1 MHPKIMVRDLLAFA
15 VLYLLITI
23 PNSVSAQA
31 PVAAFSANK
40 TTGCSPVVVQFTD
53 LSTGTPTSWYWDL
66 GNGGNSSL
74 KNPSTTYFAAG
85 TYRVILTA
93 SNSNG
98 STKDTAYITVHA
110 SPTLVFTA
118 DTITACGSKTAQFN
132 NTSTPGAGGA
142 VNYLW
147 DFGDGSTSTATNPSH
162 VYTYPGSFAV
172 SLVATNSNGCTS
184 TLTKPNYI
192 KVVAKPAAGFVANK
206 TSGCNTPFQ
215 VNFTNSTTG
224 AVSYNWKF
232 GDGNISTAAN
242 PTHTYTTSGNFSVTL
257 VATASNGCKD
267 TFVRSSYISVGQ
279 VIANFTT
286 NTPICAGSPVYFTNT
301 TTPGTGTS
309 RSWQFGNGG
318 TSTAVNPSYTYSTP
332 GTYTV
337 TLVETYDVNCVDTV
351 SKNITVNPS
360 PVVKFSTPDTVGCS
374 LPFTVHMTNSTT
386 GATSYL
392 WNFGYG
398 GTSTATNPTH
408 TYSSNWGPY
417 PVTLTAT
424 NSAGC
429 SSSLTKSAY
438 IKVTKPVTTLTASPT
453 SSCVNSPIQF
463 NSTFTSGGML
473 YATNYRWDFGDG
485 SSIVNCATCTTQ
497 THSYTTTGTYTVK
510 LIVSTSASCKDTVTQ
525 VVTIK
530 PKPVANFTGSPLVIC
545 PDGVVNFTNTSTGA
559 TSYLW
564 NFGDGGTSTLT
575 SPSHIYDRTNS
586 YDVTLIASNDG
597 CKDTLKRNAY
607 VTVQLP
613 LADFKPTFEC
623 STRLKYTFI
632 DKSQGANTYSWDFGD
647 GNTSTTGGN
656 VSHTY
661 STAGTYTVVLKVKNT
676 ATGCTDSF
684 AQVINAQSIILPTFT
699 VNDTTICKG
708 NLLMLTRAGSTAGY
722 TYTSYFGSSPNYSQ
736 ANLVAWHANSAG
748 VFDMKIVVTD
758 ALGCKDSVVKKNYIK
773 VGGPDVSFTASDLTP
788 CKEDKI
794 IFDDNTTSATFAIT
808 SRVWDF
814 GDGIQ
819 EPASTDTIHHKYNNT
834 GPYSVKLTVTDAN
847 GCKDDLKIDNYVY
860 VYKPVAQFYTNDTSV
875 CAGSPVK
882 FQNNSGGADFTSAW
896 TFGDGNTSTSITP
909 THTYNAI
916 GNYTVK
922 LVLVDAFGCKDS
934 ATKVNYIKVQKPTAA
949 FTLSDTAAPCPP
961 LSIMAT
967 NSSTGAANYTWT
979 FGNNNQSILANPS
992 ITYTYPGVYTVKLI
1006 ATNGSGCKDSTSR
1019 TVKVNGPTGSYSYAP
1034 AIGCNPLTVN
1044 FTAASNSTTSF
1055 IWDMNNGVTQTTN
1068 TPSFSYTYTQAGRYV
1083 PRLILSDGG
1092 TCQVPLQNDDTV
1104 VVDNVVADFNF
1115 VNAGNICSSDTVYFN
1130 DTIISTNSTILTR
1143 SWDFGDGKNSTAAD
1157 PNHFYAAAGT
1167 YQVKLIIGN
1176 TTGCKDTIVK
1186 TVVIHGL
1193 PGVNITAAADS
1204 ICPGQLTGLQLSASG
1219 ATSYSWSP
1227 ATGLS
1232 CTNCPNPVAN
1242 PQTVT
1247 RYIVTGTDANGC
1259 SAKDTFTI
1267 GIKSKPVIVVSNDT
1281 SICGETWAN
1290 LSATGASSL
1299 TWSPATG
1306 LSCINCTNPV
1316 ASPAG
1321 NTTYTII
1328 GANSSGCKDTAVV
1341 TVTVMPKPVVVSNG
1355 TVSLCNGDS
1364 ILLNATGAAGY
1375 IWSPGAGLSC
1385 TGCPSPSARP
1395 TSNTTYTVVGT
1406 SANGCKD
1413 TATTTVNVNGLPN
1426 VSAGSDVAICTG
1438 SNTSL
1443 QATGASNYTW
1453 TPATGLSCTNCA
1465 NPTANPTT
1473 TTTYTVIGANGSS
1486 CKDTAT
1492 VKVTVNSLPVVS
1504 AGADKSLCMGT
1515 GVSLQGIGA
1524 TTYSWT
1530 PATDLSCSNCAAPTA
1545 TPSATTTYTVTG
1557 TDANG
1562 CKDTGVVKLTV
1573 NSLPVVSGG
1582 GDKDICPGDSVSL
1595 QGTGATSY
1603 IWTPATGLSCTNCVS
1618 PKASPAVTTT
1628 YTITGTDG
1636 NGCKN
1641 TSTVKVSVNAQP
1653 NVSAGSDVAIC
1664 TGSNTSLQATGASN
1678 YTWTPATGLSCTNCA
1693 NPTANP
1699 TTTTTY
1705 TVIGANGSS
1714 CKDTATV
1721 KVTVNSLPVVSA
1733 GADKSLCMGTGV
1745 SLQGIGATTYSWTP
1759 ATDLSCSNCAAP
1771 TATPSATTTYTVTGT
1786 DANGCKDTG
1795 VVKLTV
1801 NSLPVVS
1808 GGSDKTVCLGD
1819 STQLQGSGAVSY
1831 AWSPAT
1837 GLSCTNCTNPKASPS
1852 VTTVYTVTGT
1862 DANGCK
1868 NISTVKVTVNT
1879 QLVITAANKDVCKG
1893 SNVQLNA
1900 SGAVS
1905 YKWTPAT
1912 GLSCTNCP
1920 NPVANPAA
1928 STTYTITGTDANG
1941 CKGTTQ
1947 STVTVNKLPNV
1958 NAGSNASICLKDSVQ
1973 LQVSGAVSYAWTS
1986 ATGLSCVNCPNPK
1999 ASPAVT
2005 TTYTVSGTDANGCVN
2020 TVALTVTVKSLPNVD
2035 AGNDVAICAGAS
2047 TVLKATGADS
2057 YIWSPSNNL
2066 SCTNCAS
2073 PSANP
2078 AAGTN
2083 YVVTG
2088 TGTNG
2093 CKAADTVNVKVNA
2106 LPVVSI
2112 LPVADICAGDSVKLE
2127 GKGAMSY
2134 IWTPS
2139 AGLSCTTCPDPKA
2152 APAITATYLVAG
2164 TDANG
2169 CKNTASTQV
2178 VVKPLP
2184 VVTATAARDLI
2195 CGSDTTQLTAT
2206 GAQSYSWS
2214 PIPGL
2219 SCINCA
2225 SPVATVSAA
2234 TTYFVIGTT
2243 NGCTDT
2249 AQVMVDLRSAPVV
2262 NAGPDVA
2269 YCTGYSDSLSATGAL
2284 TYTWSP
2290 AAGLSCT
2297 TCDNPAVNTTKTTV
2311 YTLTGTD
2318 EYGCTNT
2325 DNVTVTVHDLPNVN
2339 AGEDKNVCEG
2349 STVQLLA
2356 TGAANYLWSPAD
2368 GLSCVN
2374 CPNPLATTTS
2384 ETIFS
2389 VKGTDANGCVN
2400 TDDVKVTVILKK
2412 PVSFSPDDS
2421 ICIGEAV
2428 ELYAGGGSSYI
2439 WSADNAVIEPLN
2451 ARITVSPAV
2460 TTTYSVVI
2468 KQGECFTDTARP
2480 TVYVFNLPEIDAG
2493 EDRDVKGGAP
2503 TTLRAVSNNVAKYE
2517 WSPAEDMD
2525 CPDCSNPVVSPTK
2538 TTLYHVKVT
2547 SDFGCVA
2554 EDEVTLRVTCGPD
2567 QLFIANTFT
2576 PNNDGVNDMFFPQG
2590 HGLNTVQ
2597 RFSVYSRWGE
2607 LLYDANNIPL
2617 NNPTYGWNGTYKSEP
2632 LKPDVFV
2639 YIIRATCEDGKPIEI
2654 KGDISLIR

>member
-1 MHPKIMVRDLLAFA
+1 MIFYLRGCINFITLLTVYLQFISLFQEKNRQALPAYNVYIEKIVLMHPKIMVRDLLAFA

-132 NTSTPGAGGA
+132 NTSTPGASGT

-232 GDGNISTAAN
+232 GDGNTSTAAN
-242 PTHTYTTSGNFSVTL
+242 PAHTYTTSGNFSVTL

-337 TLVETYDVNCVDTV
+337 TLIETYDVNCVDTV

-463 NSTFTSGGML
+463 TSTFTSGGML

-485 SSIVNCATCTTQ
+485 SVIVNCATCTTQ

-1055 IWDMNNGVTQTTN
+1055 IWDMNNGVTQTTT

-1167 YQVKLIIGN
+1167 YQVMLIIGN

-1515 GVSLQGIGA
+1515 GE
-1524 TTYSWT
+1524 
-1530 PATDLSCSNCAAPTA
+1530 
-1545 TPSATTTYTVTG
+1545 
-1557 TDANG
+1557 
-1562 CKDTGVVKLTV
+1562 
-1573 NSLPVVSGG
+1573 
-1582 GDKDICPGDSVSL
+1582 
-1595 QGTGATSY
+1595 
-1603 IWTPATGLSCTNCVS
+1603 
-1618 PKASPAVTTT
+1618 
-1628 YTITGTDG
+1628 
-1636 NGCKN
+1636 
-1641 TSTVKVSVNAQP
+1641 
-1653 NVSAGSDVAIC
+1653 
-1664 TGSNTSLQATGASN
+1664 
-1678 YTWTPATGLSCTNCA
+1678 
-1693 NPTANP
+1693 
-1699 TTTTTY
+1699 
-1705 TVIGANGSS
+1705 
-1714 CKDTATV
+1714 
-1721 KVTVNSLPVVSA
+1721 
-1733 GADKSLCMGTGV
+1733 

-1905 YKWTPAT
+1905 YTWTPAT

-1947 STVTVNKLPNV
+1947 STVTVNELPNV

-2325 DNVTVTVHDLPNVN
+2325 DNVAVTVHDLPNVN

-2439 WSADNAVIEPLN
+2439 WAADNAVIEPLN